1 MRLNKLFSADNSEVD
16 IKAVLSAVVMFV
28 AVGMYLA
35 YGIKGLLVVWDMPA
49 SIRDITVT
57 LILGGGTGAAA
68 TLLNNKLGVDKAL
81 CKDKPVETEK
91 LEGKD

>member
-1 MRLNKLFSADNSEVD
+1 MNWWTNLFSSDNSKTD
-16 IKAVLSAVVMFV
+16 FKAVMSAVVLFV

-35 YGIKGLLVVWDMPA
+35 YGIKGLFMAWDMPA

-68 TLLNNKLGVDKAL
+68 TLLNKKLGVDQPPM
-81 CKDKPVETEK
+81 KDEK
-91 LEGKD
+91 LPTRDSGSD